1 MSKPLRATGLA
12 ALCALAVGAA
22 FAACDNPFA
31 LPPATLLP
39 IDTTYTLYSMTGSV
53 VWGPSALDMTVLPA
67 SAAVRTDRT
76 YFFDFALDMPD
87 SLGDTIPL
95 LIPPGGLG
103 LPRDGGL
110 QITKV
115 PFDSMN
121 YAPDAGYDQAAGQ
134 KLAVGTVVLAS
145 SRTQSCNYNIAHP
158 FYAKL
163 KILAIDTIARSVTF
177 RILLDQ
183 NCGYRS
189 LKADSL
195 PPTN

>member
-1 MSKPLRATGLA
+1 MSKPFAATGLA

-31 LPPATLLP
+31 LPPATLP
-39 IDTTYTLYSMTGSV
+39 PVDYDITLWSLTGSAV
-53 VWGPSALDMTVLPA
+53 NEPSAYDMVDTLLI
-67 SAAVRTDRT
+67 RTDRSPV
-76 YFFDFALDMPD
+76 FDFALDMPD

-121 YAPDAGYDQAAGQ
+121 YAPNSGYDPAAGQ
-134 KLAVGTVVLAS
+134 RLAVGTVVLAS
-145 SRTQSCNYNIAHP
+145 SRTQSCNYNIAYP
-158 FYAKL
+158 LYAKL

-177 RILLDQ
+177 HVLLDP

-189 LKADSL
+189 LQADSL
-195 PPTN
+195 PPSN

>member
-1 MSKPLRATGLA
+1 MSKPLAATGLA

-31 LPPATLLP
+31 LPPAAFVP
-39 IDTTYTLYSMTGSV
+39 YDTTFTLYSMTGSAV
-53 VWGPSALDMTVLPA
+53 YGA
-67 SAAVRTDRT
+67 SAYDMVDELLIRTDRSPL
-76 YFFDFALDMPD
+76 FDFALDMPD

-110 QITKV
+110 QISKV

-121 YAPDAGYDQAAGQ
+121 YAPNSGYDQAAGQ
-134 KLAVGTVVLAS
+134 RLAVGTVVLAA
-145 SRTQSCNYNIAHP
+145 SRTQSCNYNIAYP

-163 KILAIDTIARSVTF
+163 KILAVDTVARAVTF
-177 RILLDQ
+177 RILLDP

-189 LKADSL
+189 LLADSV
-195 PPTN
+195 PPSN

>member
-1 MSKPLRATGLA
+1 MSRPFAATGLA

-31 LPPATLLP
+31 LPPATATP
-39 IDTTYTLYSMTGSV
+39 VDTTYTLYSITGSV
-53 VWGPSALDMTVLPA
+53 IWGPSAYDLVDNLPI
-67 SAAVRTDRT
+67 RTDRSSL
-76 YFFDFALDMPD
+76 FDFALDMPD

-110 QITKV
+110 QISKV
-115 PFDSMN
+115 PFDSLN
-121 YAPDAGYDQAAGQ
+121 YAPDAGYDQAVGQ
-134 KLAVGTVVLAS
+134 RLAVGTVVLAS

-158 FYAKL
+158 LYAKL
-163 KILAIDTIARSVTF
+163 NILAIDRVARSVSL
-177 RILLDQ
+177 RMVLDP

-189 LKADSL
+189 LQADSV
-195 PPTN
+195 PPSN

>member
-1 MSKPLRATGLA
+1 MSRPFRATGLA

-31 LPPATLLP
+31 LPPATSIPL
-39 IDTTYTLYSMTGSV
+39 DTVYVLYSLTGSAV
-53 VWGPSALDMTVLPA
+53 NQPSAYDMVNQL
-67 SAAVRTDRT
+67 AVRTDRT
-76 YFFDFALDMPD
+76 PNFDFALDMPD

-95 LIPPGGLG
+95 LLPPGALG

-110 QITKV
+110 QISTT
-115 PFDSMN
+115 PFDSLN
-121 YAPDAGYDQAAGQ
+121 YAPDGGYQQTVGQ

-158 FYAKL
+158 LYAKL
-163 KILAIDTIARSVTF
+163 KILAIDTAARSVSF
-177 RILLDQ
+177 RMLLDN

-189 LKADSL
+189 LRADSL
-195 PPTN
+195 PPSN

>member
-1 MSKPLRATGLA
+1 MSRPLAATGLA

-31 LPPATLLP
+31 LPPAVNRP
-39 IDTTYTLYSMTGSV
+39 FDTTYTLFSMTGTAV
-53 VWGPSALDMTVLPA
+53 YEPSAFNMVDSQV
-67 SAAVRTDRT
+67 VRTDRT
-76 YFFDFALDMPD
+76 VYFDFALDLPD

-95 LIPPGGLG
+95 LLPPGALG

-110 QITKV
+110 QIVAK
-115 PFDSMN
+115 PFDSLT
-121 YAPDAGYDQAAGQ
+121 YAPDGGYQQAAGQ
-134 KLAVGTVVLAS
+134 KLSLGMVLLAS

-158 FYAKL
+158 LYAKL
-163 KILAIDTIARSVTF
+163 QVLAIDKTARSVTF
-177 RILLDQ
+177 HMLLDA

-189 LKADSL
+189 LRSDSL